1 MCLMNIEQHVTDE
14 APNHRAVARPLARAI
29 DREGPAVGV
38 AFVGDPE
45 LCFEEVAY
53 FLESSCMD
61 QADIAVESV
70 AAAKQPCHP
79 RDDAVGVR
87 DQTQAWRL

>member
-1 MCLMNIEQHVTDE
+1 MNIEHHATDE

-29 DREGPAVGV
+29 DREGPAEGV

-45 LCFEEVAY
+45 LCFEEVAR
-53 FLESSCMD
+53 FLESLCMD

-70 AAAKQPCHP
+70 TAAKQTCHP
-79 RDDAVGVR
+79 RDDAIVAAV
-87 DQTQAWRL
+87 ASKSCLM